1 MPDTLRVDVVR
12 LPSSDGLS
20 LPQYQTAGAAGMDVL
35 AAVTDPITI
44 QPGAIVRIPTGL
56 IIAIPTGWEAQ
67 LRPRS
72 GIAVKH
78 AVTLP
83 NALATIDSDYRGEV
97 QVPLI
102 NLGTQPFVVE
112 RGMRI
117 AQMIFARVGAATWNE
132 VTELTSTAR
141 GESGFGHTGLR

>member
-1 MPDTLRVDVVR
+1 
-12 LPSSDGLS
+12 
-20 LPQYQTAGAAGMDVL
+20 MDVL

-83 NALATIDSDYRGEV
+83 NAPATIDSDYRGEV